1 MMRDIKKLL
10 RSKKG
15 AAIEMAIFL
24 MLIVFL
30 FSTLITVFCLSAH
43 TTYKRQQDRTVET
56 ALIDSFGEAFVKSTD
71 KETFKID
78 NKAYTAE
85 VSNGGNTLKIT
96 ETGSGRVRL
105 IVTVETTSEGTKVK
119 SWQSFNQSAETTAAT
134 VETTATNTPENQD

>member
-1 MMRDIKKLL
+1 MTMMRDIKRLL

-43 TTYKRQQDRTVET
+43 TTYKRQQDRMTEA
-56 ALIDSFGEAFVKSTD
+56 ALIDSFGEKFVKSNG
-71 KETFKID
+71 KENFKID
-78 NKAYTAE
+78 NKAYKAE

-96 ETGSGRVRL
+96 EGGQVRL
-105 IVTVETTSEGTKVK
+105 IVTVETTSDGTVKVK
-119 SWQSFNQSAETTAAT
+119 SWQSFNQSAEATAAT
-134 VETTATNTPENQD
+134 P

>member
-1 MMRDIKKLL
+1 MRDIKKLL

-56 ALIDSFGEAFVKSTD
+56 AQIDSFGEKFVKSND
-71 KETFKID
+71 KKNFKID
-78 NKAYTAE
+78 ESTGYKAE
-85 VSNGGNTLKIT
+85 VSGNTLTIT
-96 ETGSGRVRL
+96 DIDSGQVRL
-105 IVTVETTSEGTKVK
+105 IVTVGDDGKVK
-119 SWQSFNQSAETTAAT
+119 SWQSFNQSAEATAAT
-134 VETTATNTPENQD
+134 P

>member
-1 MMRDIKKLL
+1 MRDIKRLL

-43 TTYKRQQDRTVET
+43 TTYKRQQDRMTEA

-78 NKAYTAE
+78 NKAYTAK
-85 VSNGGNTLKIT
+85 VSNGGNTLTIT
-96 ETGSGRVRL
+96 DTDSRRVRL
-105 IVTVETTSEGTKVK
+105 IVTVGDDDKVK

>member
-1 MMRDIKKLL
+1 MTMMRDIKRLL

-43 TTYKRQQDRTVET
+43 TTYKRQQDRMTEA
-56 ALIDSFGEAFVKSTD
+56 ALIDSFGEEFVKSTNRTD
-71 KETFKID
+71 FTINNE
-78 NKAYTAE
+78 AYKAE
-85 VSNGGNTLKIT
+85 VSNGGNTLTIT
-96 ETGSGRVRL
+96 EGGQVRL
-105 IVTVETTSEGTKVK
+105 IVTVETTSEGTVKVK

-134 VETTATNTPENQD
+134 P

>member
-1 MMRDIKKLL
+1 MTMMRDIKKLL

-43 TTYKRQQDRTVET
+43 TTYKRQQDRMTEA
-56 ALIDSFGEAFVKSTD
+56 ALIDSFGEEFVKTKSVTIDPSTGY
-71 KETFKID
+71 K
-78 NKAYTAE
+78 AE
-85 VSNGGNTLKIT
+85 VSPDGNTLTIKDAD
-96 ETGSGRVRL
+96 SDRVRL
-105 IVTVETTSEGTKVK
+105 IVTVETTSEGTVKVK

-134 VETTATNTPENQD
+134 PENQD

>member
-1 MMRDIKKLL
+1 MMRDIKRLL

-43 TTYKRQQDRTVET
+43 TTYKRQQDRMTEA
-56 ALIDSFGEAFVKSTD
+56 ALIDSFGEEFVKSSD
-71 KETFKID
+71 RKNFPINNE
-78 NKAYTAE
+78 AYKAE
-85 VSNGGNTLKIT
+85 VSDDGNTLTIKDAD
-96 ETGSGRVRL
+96 SDRVRL
-105 IVTVETTSEGTKVK
+105 IVTVETTSEGTVKVK

-134 VETTATNTPENQD
+134 P

>member
-1 MMRDIKKLL
+1 MMMRDIKKLL

-56 ALIDSFGEAFVKSTD
+56 AQIDSFGEKFVKSND
-71 KETFKID
+71 KKNFKID
-78 NKAYTAE
+78 ESTGYKAE
-85 VSNGGNTLKIT
+85 VSGNTLTIT
-96 ETGSGRVRL
+96 DIDSGQVRL
-105 IVTVETTSEGTKVK
+105 IVTVGDDGKVK
-119 SWQSFNQSAETTAAT
+119 SWQSFNQSAEATAAT
-134 VETTATNTPENQD
+134 P

>member
-1 MMRDIKKLL
+1 MTMMRDIKKLL

-56 ALIDSFGEAFVKSTD
+56 ARIDSFGEEFVKTKSVTIDPSTGY
-71 KETFKID
+71 K
-78 NKAYTAE
+78 AE
-85 VSNGGNTLKIT
+85 VSGNTLTIT
-96 ETGSGRVRL
+96 DIDSGQVRL
-105 IVTVETTSEGTKVK
+105 IVTVGDDGKVK
-119 SWQSFNQSAETTAAT
+119 SWQSFNQSAAT
-134 VETTATNTPENQD
+134 TPENQD

>member
-1 MMRDIKKLL
+1 MMKDIKRLL

-43 TTYKRQQDRTVET
+43 TTYKRQQDRMTEA

-71 KETFKID
+71 KKNYKTGND
-78 NKAYTAE
+78 AYTAE
-85 VSNGGNTLKIT
+85 VSNDGNTLTIKDTDSKRI
-96 ETGSGRVRL
+96 RL
-105 IVTVETTSEGTKVK
+105 IVTVDDDGKVK
-119 SWQSFNQSAETTAAT
+119 SWRSFNQSAETTAAT

>member
-56 ALIDSFGEAFVKSTD
+56 ARIDSFGEEFVKTKSVTIDPSTGY
-71 KETFKID
+71 K
-78 NKAYTAE
+78 AE
-85 VSNGGNTLKIT
+85 VSGNTLTIT
-96 ETGSGRVRL
+96 DIDSGQVRL
-105 IVTVETTSEGTKVK
+105 IVTVGDDGKVK
-119 SWQSFNQSAETTAAT
+119 SWQSFNQSAAT
-134 VETTATNTPENQD
+134 TPENQD

>member
-1 MMRDIKKLL
+1 MTMMRDIKRLL

-43 TTYKRQQDRTVET
+43 TTYKRQQDRTIET
-56 ALIDSFGEAFVKSTD
+56 ARIDSFGEEFVKTKSVTIDPSTGY
-71 KETFKID
+71 K
-78 NKAYTAE
+78 AE
-85 VSNGGNTLKIT
+85 VSPDGNTLTIKDAD
-96 ETGSGRVRL
+96 SDRVRL
-105 IVTVETTSEGTKVK
+105 IVTVETTSEGTVKVK

-134 VETTATNTPENQD
+134 PENQD

>member
-43 TTYKRQQDRTVET
+43 TTYKRQQDRMTE
-56 ALIDSFGEAFVKSTD
+56 AAQIDSFGEEFVKSND
-71 KETFKID
+71 KASYTTGND
-78 NKAYTAE
+78 AYKAE
-85 VSNGGNTLKIT
+85 VSNGGNTLTIKDAD
-96 ETGSGRVRL
+96 SNRVRL
-105 IVTVETTSEGTKVK
+105 IVTVETTSEGTVKVK
-119 SWQSFNQSAETTAAT
+119 SWKSFN
-134 VETTATNTPENQD
+134 

>member
-1 MMRDIKKLL
+1 MTMMRDIKRLL

-43 TTYKRQQDRTVET
+43 TTYKRQQDRMTE
-56 ALIDSFGEAFVKSTD
+56 AAQIDSFGEEFVKTKSVTIDESTGY
-71 KETFKID
+71 
-78 NKAYTAE
+78 KAE
-85 VSNGGNTLKIT
+85 FSNGGNTLTIT
-96 ETGSGRVRL
+96 EGGQVRL
-105 IVTVETTSEGTKVK
+105 IVTVGDDGKVK

-134 VETTATNTPENQD
+134 P

>member
-1 MMRDIKKLL
+1 MMRDIKRLL

-43 TTYKRQQDRTVET
+43 TTYKRQQDRMTE
-56 ALIDSFGEAFVKSTD
+56 AAQIDSFGEEFVKSNDRKNFTINN
-71 KETFKID
+71 E
-78 NKAYTAE
+78 AYKAE
-85 VSNGGNTLKIT
+85 VSDDEKTLTVTDAK
-96 ETGSGRVRL
+96 GGRVRL
-105 IVTVETTSEGTKVK
+105 IVTVGDDGKVK
-119 SWQSFNQSAETTAAT
+119 SWRSFNQSAETTAAT

>member
-1 MMRDIKKLL
+1 MMRDIKRLL

-56 ALIDSFGEAFVKSTD
+56 ARIDSFGEAFVKSNDRTKYTTGND
-71 KETFKID
+71 
-78 NKAYTAE
+78 AYTAV
-85 VSNGGNTLKIT
+85 VSNGGNTLTIT
-96 ETGSGRVRL
+96 EGGQVRL
-105 IVTVETTSEGTKVK
+105 IVTVETTSDGTVKVK
-119 SWQSFNQSAETTAAT
+119 SWQSFNQSAEAAAAT
-134 VETTATNTPENQD
+134 P

>member
-1 MMRDIKKLL
+1 MRDIKRLL

-43 TTYKRQQDRTVET
+43 TTYKRQQDRMTE
-56 ALIDSFGEAFVKSTD
+56 AARIDSFGEEFVKSNN
-71 KETFKID
+71 KENFKID
-78 NKAYTAE
+78 ESTGYKAE

-96 ETGSGRVRL
+96 EGGQVRL
-105 IVTVETTSEGTKVK
+105 IVTVETTSDGTVKVK
-119 SWQSFNQSAETTAAT
+119 SWQSFNQSAEATAA
-134 VETTATNTPENQD
+134 TPENQD

>member
-1 MMRDIKKLL
+1 MMRDIKRLL

-56 ALIDSFGEAFVKSTD
+56 ARIDSFGEKFVKSND
-71 KETFKID
+71 KENFKID
-78 NKAYTAE
+78 ESTGYKAE
-85 VSNGGNTLKIT
+85 VSDGGNTLTIT
-96 ETGSGRVRL
+96 EGGQVRL
-105 IVTVETTSEGTKVK
+105 IVTVETTSDGTVKVK
-119 SWQSFNQSAETTAAT
+119 SWQSFNQSAEATAAT
-134 VETTATNTPENQD
+134 P

>member
-1 MMRDIKKLL
+1 MTMMKDIKKLL

-43 TTYKRQQDRTVET
+43 TTYKRQQDRMTE
-56 ALIDSFGEAFVKSTD
+56 AAQIDSFGEEFVKTKSVTIDESTG
-71 KETFKID
+71 
-78 NKAYTAE
+78 YTATI
-85 VSNGGNTLKIT
+85 SADGNMLTIT
-96 ETGSGRVRL
+96 EGGQVRL
-105 IVTVETTSEGTKVK
+105 IVTVETTSEGTVKVK

-134 VETTATNTPENQD
+134 P